1 MILDM
6 ALHTEYL
13 FEIEAIN
20 SIFDFYWD
28 ENYAYSGEY
37 HDFPEIVYVAE
48 GEVES
53 TENEHIYHMKKG
65 DWILHD
71 AMEFHSIR
79 STGQTKPHV
88 LILSF
93 HTPGIYPE
101 NLKDGVFTLSS
112 EEQTIFQDL
121 FYRIYGAFYQKNT
134 PPFLRQALA
143 LELSVFLIHLSLN
156 QAEEK
161 KLSTTK
167 TAQEYRKIVE
177 AMRRGLHKNLT
188 LADLS
193 KECHVSVSYIKTL
206 FQNHVG
212 ISPKL
217 FYIQLRRTE
226 ALRLLM
232 GGVSVGEVAE
242 RMNFSSPNYFS
253 SFMKKY
259 LGMSISEYLR
269 TRPTLLL

>member
-6 ALHTEYL
+6 ALRTDYI
-13 FEIEAIN
+13 FSIEAIN
-20 SIFDFYWD
+20 SVFDFHWD
-28 ENYAYSGEY
+28 ENYAYAGEY
-37 HDFPEIVYVAE
+37 HDFPEIVYIAE

-71 AMEFHSIR
+71 SMEFHSIR
-79 STGQTKPHV
+79 SANQTQPHV

-101 NLKDGVFTLSS
+101 NLKDGVYTLSP
-112 EEQTIFQDL
+112 EEQNLFQNL
-121 FYRIYGAFYQKNT
+121 FYRIYGAFYQKDT
-134 PPFLRQALA
+134 PPYLRQSLA

-188 LADLS
+188 LSDLS
-193 KECHVSVSYIKTL
+193 KECHVSVSYIKNI
-206 FQNHVG
+206 FKNHIG

-217 FYIQLRRTE
+217 FYTQLRRTE

-253 SFMKKY
+253 SFMKKH
-259 LGMSISEYLR
+259 LGMSISEYLS
-269 TRPTLLL
+269 TKPTLPL